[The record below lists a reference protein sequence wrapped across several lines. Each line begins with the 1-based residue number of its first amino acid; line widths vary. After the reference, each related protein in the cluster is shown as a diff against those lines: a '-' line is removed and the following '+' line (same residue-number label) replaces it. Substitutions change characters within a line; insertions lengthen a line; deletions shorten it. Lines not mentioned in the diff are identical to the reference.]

1 MTKIGDAKRKLHGM
15 ITGSPDNFSWLI
27 ENKLA
32 GSAIPTS
39 KDEIKWLQEQG
50 VKSIVTVREETL
62 DENWVEKMKYLHV
75 HSNDMGVP
83 EFDDLVNAVDF
94 IHQRITQDEPVM
106 VHCLAGLGRT
116 GTILACYLIKY
127 DSMSADDAIQ
137 KVREKRQGSIQ
148 SFSQEELIHRFQ
160 TFVAYNY
167 SGIDSE
173 TSFPSTT
180 LIFKNLSSL
189 KTNVSPPSSSGSFTS
204 TKSCILIPSN
214 FAIFFTP
221 E

>member
-15 ITGSPDNFSWLI
+15 ITGKPDNFSWII

-39 KDEIKWLQEQG
+39 KEEIDWVKQEG
-50 VKSIVTVREETL
+50 VKSIVTIREDPLEEEWL
-62 DENWVEKMKYLHV
+62 EDINYLHI

-83 EFDDLVNAVDF
+83 EFDDLINSVDF
-94 IHQRITQDEPVM
+94 LHQRITNDEPVM

-127 DSMSADDAIQ
+127 EQMSADDAIQ
-137 KVREKRQGSIQ
+137 KVRNERHGSIQ
-148 SFSQEELIHRFQ
+148 SFSQEEIIFRF
-160 TFVAYNY
+160 
-167 SGIDSE
+167 E
-173 TSFPSTT
+173 
-180 LIFKNLSSL
+180 
-189 KTNVSPPSSSGSFTS
+189 
-204 TKSCILIPSN
+204 KSVR
-214 FAIFFTP
+214 